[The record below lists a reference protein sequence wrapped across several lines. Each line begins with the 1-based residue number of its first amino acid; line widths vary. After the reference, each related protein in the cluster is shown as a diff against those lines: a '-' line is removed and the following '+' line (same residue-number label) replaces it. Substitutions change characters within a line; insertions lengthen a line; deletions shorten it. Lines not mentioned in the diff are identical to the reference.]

1 MKKKINFE
9 ESMQELEGLVQALE
23 AGQMS
28 LEDSFKSYEKA
39 VKLKA
44 ELTALLDEGDRRIR
58 LLTETGE
65 QEIPE
70 ESLQ

>member
-1 MKKKINFE
+1 MNTSKSFE
-9 ESMQELEGLVQALE
+9 ERMQELEALVQALA

-39 VKLKA
+39 MAIKA